1 MFQDIP
7 VTVTF
12 VLAAVVAW
20 VAYFIYRLANE
31 EIKIR
36 RYGGHAPSMQKWWD
50 PLGASFIYGLTS
62 HSLRD
67 ETLEFFHD
75 QFCLSSHGRKR
86 PYNYEVRL
94 CGTRLIFT
102 ADPENVKAMLSTQF
116 NDYGKGEKMRQ
127 DWHDLLGESIL
138 TADGQSWQKS
148 RQIVRTY
155 FTKQRISDLECFER
169 HMQRLLPMLSEGGA
183 VDVKDLLSRFA
194 LDASAEFTFGIDI
207 NSLHEP
213 KTEFAKAFETIRAT
227 QALIERAGAFN
238 FLVRRGEFRRQVK
251 VAKDFIAHYVQEAL
265 ALSPE
270 DLQERD
276 KKDKDYTF
284 LHACLTSI
292 RDSTRLIDEILTVV
306 TAGRDTAAQ
315 TIALCLFELSRYP
328 EYVID
333 MRREIEEH
341 VGFDRPPTYA
351 ELRSLKLVH
360 NALNETLRLYPSV
373 PFNARTAL
381 RDTSLPRGGGPQG
394 EDPIGV
400 PEGGYVVWSTH
411 VMHLSPELHPPESES
426 FPPAHLWRPHRWDD
440 WYPDNW
446 SYLPFNAGPRICVG
460 QQFAITEMSYV
471 VVRILQQYSRIE
483 LKMREPQETPKT
495 HKWVR
500 RGDGPELAEKFAQR
514 SPQMATE
521 ITMAPRFGIQL
532 AFHE

>member
-1 MFQDIP
+1 MLQDTPI
-7 VTVTF
+7 TLTA

-20 VAYFIYRLANE
+20 VAYFMYRHANE

-36 RYGGHAPSMQKWWD
+36 RYGGHAPSVRKWWD
-50 PLGASFIYGLTS
+50 PLGATFIWGLTS

-67 ETLEFFHD
+67 ENLEFFHD
-75 QFCLSSHGRKR
+75 QFCLSAHGRKR

-94 CGTRLIFT
+94 CGSRFIFT
-102 ADPENVKAMLSTQF
+102 ADPDNVKAMLSTQF
-116 NDYGKGEKMRQ
+116 NDYGKGKRVRD

-138 TADGQSWQKS
+138 TADGESWQKS

-155 FTKQRISDLECFER
+155 FTKQRISNLVCFEK
-169 HMQRLLPMLSEGGA
+169 HIQRLLPMIGGGGA
-183 VDVKDLLSRFA
+183 VDVKDLLARFA

-227 QALIERAGAFN
+227 QALIERAGAFK
-238 FLVRRGEFRRQVK
+238 FLIRRGEFRRQVK

-315 TIALCLFELSRYP
+315 TVALCLFELSRNP
-328 EYVID
+328 AYVID
-333 MRREIEEH
+333 MRREIEEQI
-341 VGFDRPPTYA
+341 GFERQPTYA
-351 ELRSLKLVH
+351 ELRSMKLVH

-373 PFNARTAL
+373 PFNGRTAL
-381 RDTSLPRGGGPQG
+381 RDTTLPRGGGPEG
-394 EDPIGV
+394 EDPVGV
-400 PEGGYVVWSTH
+400 PEGTFVVWSVH
-411 VMHLSPELHPPESES
+411 VMHLSPELLPPESES

-440 WYPDNW
+440 WYPESW
-446 SYLPFNAGPRICVG
+446 SYLPFNGGPRICVG

-471 VVRILQQYSRIE
+471 LVRILQRYSRIE
-483 LKMREPQETPKT
+483 LKMKEPQETPKT

-532 AFHE
+532 AFRE